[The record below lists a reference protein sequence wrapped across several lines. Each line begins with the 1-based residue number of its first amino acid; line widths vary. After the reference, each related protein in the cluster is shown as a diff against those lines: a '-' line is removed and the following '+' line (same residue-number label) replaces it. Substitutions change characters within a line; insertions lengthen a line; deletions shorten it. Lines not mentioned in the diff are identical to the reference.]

1 MGMKKVDEKE
11 IEWNHNMFDTL
22 HLCRSKAT
30 MECWLNKATMLVNPY
45 SLHSVGRKR

>member
-22 HLCRSKAT
+22 HLFRSKAT
-30 MECWLNKATMLVNPY
+30 MVVNPY